1 MLISE
6 TCCNINYNFFPI
18 ENFWEHS
25 NLLVCPSLVF
35 CESENIF
42 FYCIPG
48 MIGMNLIQIKVIEKC
63 QLILMLKGYRSRSLL
78 LKIKGKIVSWLPVVT
93 WLSLLLWKD
102 GRYRKMNAFLL
113 IFWSNVKVTVTEIE
127 TIETMVST

>member
-63 QLILMLKGYRSRSLL
+63 QLILVLKGYRSRSLL

-93 WLSLLLWKD
+93 WLSLAWFEYYFEKMEGIGKWMHFFWFSVQMSRSLLLK
-102 GRYRKMNAFLL
+102 
-113 IFWSNVKVTVTEIE
+113 
-127 TIETMVST
+127 